1 MSFGV
6 FLHPKAVRL
15 LKKADSSL
23 RRKIREDLAEL
34 ADSPEEKGERLI
46 LSPFWRLSV
55 GDYRVIYEIDRE
67 HSRVIVLFI
76 GHRRD
81 VYDEFSKLL

>member
-6 FLHPKAVRL
+6 FLHPKAVRF
-15 LKKADSSL
+15 LKKADPSL

-34 ADSPEEKGERLI
+34 ADSAEEKGERLI
-46 LSPFWRLSV
+46 LSPFWRLRV
-55 GDYRVIYEIDRE
+55 RDYRVIYEIDRE

-81 VYDEFSKLL
+81 VYDEFSRLL